1 MAYDYVTVNMSV
13 ASLDGSTG
21 EIGSL
26 HFEVDDFVLDMNTG
40 AIIVVPPVHLEG
52 NGGFTGNAVS
62 LPFLAMDGAGISHN
76 WHWVLVA
83 QVNGRLTGL
92 PHRKFTINLVNGAT
106 QNFKDLAL
114 ASTIVA

>member
-1 MAYDYVTVNMSV
+1 MAYDYVTVNISV
-13 ASLDGSTG
+13 GSLDGSTG

-26 HFEVDDFVLDMNTG
+26 HFEVSDFVLDMNTG

-52 NGGFTGNAVS
+52 NGGFTGNAVNI
-62 LPFLAMDGAGISHN
+62 PFLAMDGAGISHN
-76 WHWVLVA
+76 WAWILVA

-92 PHRKFTINLVNGAT
+92 PHRKFTINLANGTT

-114 ASTIVA
+114 ASTIVT